1 MAQEITDKW
10 TYVVTI
16 GHDFVETRI
25 DFLCWPCQPLAVLS
39 HFKTWNCD
47 TTTVGCLCN
56 LRVRVYFLY
65 LESRRRTSWSVPN
78 RVTTTHARWL
88 EDVNSL
94 LSAAL
99 KTHYQ
104 VTDFHRLQ
112 YRLTMLEPSA
122 TIRTPA
128 PMSTEASSPDTS
140 FWVAHGK
147 AMWTLSSSN
156 HGRLSA

>member
-1 MAQEITDKW
+1 MRDE
-10 TYVVTI
+10 
-16 GHDFVETRI
+16 GVEQRLVN
-25 DFLCWPCQPLAVLS
+25 DGLADRAVAV
-39 HFKTWNCD
+39 NG
-47 TTTVGCLCN
+47 V
-56 LRVRVYFLY
+56 RVRG
-65 LESRRRTSWSVPN
+65 N
-78 RVTTTHARWL
+78 RL

-147 AMWTLSSSN
+147 AM
-156 HGRLSA
+156 